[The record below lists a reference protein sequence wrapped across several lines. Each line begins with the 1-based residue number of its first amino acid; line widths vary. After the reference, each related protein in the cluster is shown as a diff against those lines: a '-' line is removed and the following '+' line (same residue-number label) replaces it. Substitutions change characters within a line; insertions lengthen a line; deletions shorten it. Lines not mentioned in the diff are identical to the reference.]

1 MTRYETATAHSFS
14 DEPARMDL
22 WLWLIPLILSGL
34 GILMVTSTTSNFVY
48 DVSGSPFTMGIRQI
62 RSLGFGFIMMML
74 TICIP
79 TRFWR
84 NIAPLMWA
92 MSVIMIVCTLIP
104 GIGSAVGGA
113 NRWLRIA
120 GVSIQPSEI
129 ALLAVVLEMGKLF
142 EKHSE
147 DRFMCFR
154 TVLMLIV
161 ITAAPLLLQP
171 DLGSV
176 ILLAFVCMG
185 MFVEK
190 HGWKLPIMAGVAGVL
205 LLLLL
210 IKLRPYRMR
219 RLNAFLDP
227 HSDPLNTGF
236 QTIQGLIAFANGGAW
251 GAGLGYGFQK
261 LHYLPA
267 AYTDF
272 IYAALGEELGLIG
285 TVGVLALMAMWLW
298 RCRFLYKHAPG
309 SFETSLVWGITL
321 SILGPFFINVAGV
334 TNLIPLTGMPLPFVS
349 YGGSALVMS
358 WVSIGILLRVQR
370 DVTRGLAS

>member
-1 MTRYETATAHSFS
+1 MSRYDTANSIS
-14 DEPARMDL
+14 VEPVRMDL

-34 GILMVTSTTSNFVY
+34 GILMVTSTTSSFVY

-62 RSLGFGFIMMML
+62 RSLGFGFIMMLL
-74 TICIP
+74 TIWIP
-79 TRFWR
+79 TNFWR
-84 NIAPLMWA
+84 NIAPLMWVT
-92 MSVIMIVCTLIP
+92 SVILLVCTLIP
-104 GIGSAVGGA
+104 EIGYSVGGA
-113 NRWLRIA
+113 SRWLRIA
-120 GVSIQPSEI
+120 GVSIQPSEVV
-129 ALLAVVLEMGKLF
+129 LLAAVLEVGKLF
-142 EKHSE
+142 EKHSG
-147 DRFMCFR
+147 DMSKCFGI
-154 TVLMLIV
+154 VLALIG
-161 ITAAPLLLQP
+161 ITALPMLLQP

-185 MFVEK
+185 MFVARY
-190 HGWKLPIMAGVAGVL
+190 GWKLPLAAGVVGVML
-205 LLLLL
+205 VLPL
-210 IKLRPYRMR
+210 IVLKPYRWR
-219 RLNAFLDP
+219 RLTAFMDP
-227 HSDPLNTGF
+227 YEDPLNAGF
-236 QTIQGLIAFANGGAW
+236 QTIQGLIAFANGGTW

-285 TVGVLALMAMWLW
+285 TLGVLALMAMWLF

-309 SFETSLVWGITL
+309 SYETAIVWGITL
-321 SILGPFFINVAGV
+321 TILGPFFINVGGV

-370 DVTRGLAS
+370 DITREIAS